1 MCSKDLILT
10 ESRFNNILKWLPA
23 NETQQQEEEILKYL
37 KEASDALKSKWPENN
52 KNRHELKKENRK
64 LTEEEKRYEAIK
76 NATPEER
83 RAMIEAAEKFVSTR
97 KIKECPIELRSAAIL
112 SENLYAR
119 KVQLE
124 CLVEQK
130 KEEKIKTE
138 LKNKMDKAQSVAWLS
153 DGWQHRE
160 NAFSIAKEHKKELL
174 DMINERKA
182 RRDAEK
188 AERIKL
194 EKEII
199 EQHFKYCDEK
209 KKAEKKKK
217 QEVHEYMLEHEV
229 QTKLM
234 AQQKR
239 DRVKREN
246 EVIDILVKVHN
257 EGECRSVLCKVRVVA
272 CVICRVMGA
281 FVSNVKNYLNLLIF
295 IYKILTI

>member
-37 KEASDALKSKWPENN
+37 KEASDTLKSKWPENN
-52 KNRHELKKENRK
+52 KNRLELKKENRK
-64 LTEEEKRYEAIK
+64 LTEEERRYEAIK

-124 CLVEQK
+124 CLEEK
-130 KEEKIKTE
+130 KKDEKIKND

-209 KKAEKKKK
+209 KKAEKKKR
-217 QEVHEYMLEHEV
+217 QEMQEYMLEHEV
-229 QTKLM
+229 QTNLM

-257 EGECRSVLCKVRVVA
+257 EGEC
-272 CVICRVMGA
+272 
-281 FVSNVKNYLNLLIF
+281 
-295 IYKILTI
+295 

>member
-1 MCSKDLILT
+1 MSQMNPKDLILS
-10 ESRFNNILKWLPA
+10 ESRFNSILKWIPA

-37 KEASDALKSKWPENN
+37 KESSDALKSKWPENN
-52 KNRHELKKENRK
+52 KNRLELKKENRK

-83 RAMIEAAEKFVSTR
+83 RAMIAEAEKFVSTR

-112 SENLYAR
+112 SENLYGR

-124 CLVEQK
+124 CLAERK

-138 LKNKMDKAQSVAWLS
+138 LKNKIDMAQSVSWLT

-160 NAFSIAKEHKKELL
+160 NAFNIAKQHKKELM
-174 DMINERKA
+174 DMINERKV

-199 EQHFKYCDEK
+199 GQHFKYCDEQ
-209 KKAEKKKK
+209 KAATKKKK
-217 QEVHEYMLEHEV
+217 EEIHEYMRQHEV
-229 QTKLM
+229 QTKIM
-234 AQQKR
+234 AEQKR

-257 EGECRSVLCKVRVVA
+257 EGKLRSGVRN
-272 CVICRVMGA
+272 
-281 FVSNVKNYLNLLIF
+281 F
-295 IYKILTI
+295 